1 MTDQPTAPVPA
12 PSPPAASPAEPARP
26 NVFERF
32 EDRLFPHG
40 EPPALQAV
48 SAEMKTLLRGHSA
61 TLIHAAAEL
70 IEAGWPEA
78 EPIAAKVLEVALGVA
93 SAAGIVL

>member
-1 MTDQPTAPVPA
+1 MSEPAAPPA
-12 PSPPAASPAEPARP
+12 PPAPPAGPARP
-26 NVFERF
+26 NIFERV
-32 EDRLFPHG
+32 EERIFPHG

-48 SAEMKTLLRGHSA
+48 SAEMKALLRGHSA

-78 EPIAAKVLEVALGVA
+78 EPIAAKVLEVALSVA
-93 SAAGIVL
+93 GAAGIAL

>member
-1 MTDQPTAPVPA
+1 MSEPAAPPPVPV
-12 PSPPAASPAEPARP
+12 PPPPAPPRP
-26 NVFERF
+26 SVFERV
-32 EDRLFPHG
+32 EERIFPHG

-48 SAEMKTLLRGHSA
+48 SAEMKALLRGHSA
-61 TLIHAAAEL
+61 TLIHAAASL

-78 EPIAAKVLEVALGVA
+78 EPIASKVLEVALGVA

>member
-1 MTDQPTAPVPA
+1 MSEPAAPPPVPVPPPPVPPR
-12 PSPPAASPAEPARP
+12 PS
-26 NVFERF
+26 VFERV
-32 EDRLFPHG
+32 EERIFPHG

-48 SAEMKTLLRGHSA
+48 SAEMKALLRGHSA

-78 EPIAAKVLEVALGVA
+78 EPIAAKVLEVALSVA
-93 SAAGIVL
+93 GAAGIAL

>member
-1 MTDQPTAPVPA
+1 MSEPTPPSAPPA
-12 PSPPAASPAEPARP
+12 PAPPEPPHPGLIDRIE
-26 NVFERF
+26 ERI
-32 EDRLFPHG
+32 FPHG
-40 EPPALQAV
+40 EPPAVQAI
-48 SAEMKTLLRGHSA
+48 SAEAQALLRGHSA

-78 EPIAAKVLEVALGVA
+78 VPIASKVLEVALGVA

>member
-1 MTDQPTAPVPA
+1 MSEPAAPPA
-12 PSPPAASPAEPARP
+12 PPAPPAEPARP
-26 NVFERF
+26 SVFERV
-32 EDRLFPHG
+32 EERILPHG

-48 SAEMKTLLRGHSA
+48 SAEMKALLRGHSA

-78 EPIAAKVLEVALGVA
+78 EPIAAKVLEVALSVA
-93 SAAGIVL
+93 GAAGIAL

>member
-1 MTDQPTAPVPA
+1 MSEPAAPPA
-12 PSPPAASPAEPARP
+12 PPAPPAEPARP
-26 NVFERF
+26 SVFERV
-32 EDRLFPHG
+32 EERIFPHG

-48 SAEMKTLLRGHSA
+48 SAEMKALLRGHSA

-78 EPIAAKVLEVALGVA
+78 EPIAAKVLEVALSVA
-93 SAAGIVL
+93 GAAGIAL

>member
-1 MTDQPTAPVPA
+1 MSEPAAPPPVPVPPPPVPPR
-12 PSPPAASPAEPARP
+12 PS
-26 NVFERF
+26 VFERV
-32 EDRLFPHG
+32 EERIFPHG

-48 SAEMKTLLRGHSA
+48 SAEMKALLRGHSA
-61 TLIHAAAEL
+61 TLIHAAASL

-78 EPIAAKVLEVALGVA
+78 EPIASKVLEVALGVA

>member
-1 MTDQPTAPVPA
+1 MSEPAAPPPVPV
-12 PSPPAASPAEPARP
+12 PPPPAPPRP
-26 NVFERF
+26 SVFERV
-32 EDRLFPHG
+32 EERIFPHG

-48 SAEMKTLLRGHSA
+48 SAEMKALLRGHSA

-78 EPIAAKVLEVALGVA
+78 EPIAAKVLEVALSVA
-93 SAAGIVL
+93 GAAGIAL

>member
-1 MTDQPTAPVPA
+1 MSEPAAPPA
-12 PSPPAASPAEPARP
+12 PPAPPAGPARP
-26 NVFERF
+26 SVFERV
-32 EDRLFPHG
+32 EERIFPHG

-48 SAEMKTLLRGHSA
+48 SAEMKALLRGHSA

-78 EPIAAKVLEVALGVA
+78 EPIAAKVLEVALSVA
-93 SAAGIVL
+93 GAAGIAL

>member
-1 MTDQPTAPVPA
+1 MSEPTAPAPVLAPPA
-12 PSPPAASPAEPARP
+12 PPAGPARP
-26 NVFERF
+26 NIFERV
-32 EDRLFPHG
+32 EERIFPHG

-48 SAEMKTLLRGHSA
+48 SAEMKALLRGHSA
-61 TLIHAAAEL
+61 TLIHAAASL

-78 EPIAAKVLEVALGVA
+78 EPIASKVLEVALGVA

>member
-1 MTDQPTAPVPA
+1 MSEPAAPPPVPVPPPSA
-12 PSPPAASPAEPARP
+12 PPRP
-26 NVFERF
+26 SVFERV
-32 EDRLFPHG
+32 EERIFPHG

-48 SAEMKTLLRGHSA
+48 SAEMKALLRGHSA

-78 EPIAAKVLEVALGVA
+78 EPIAAKVLEVALSVA
-93 SAAGIVL
+93 GAAGIAL

>member
-1 MTDQPTAPVPA
+1 MSEPAAPPPVPVPPPSA
-12 PSPPAASPAEPARP
+12 PPRP
-26 NVFERF
+26 SVFERV
-32 EDRLFPHG
+32 EERIFPHG

-48 SAEMKTLLRGHSA
+48 SAEMKALLRGHSA

-93 SAAGIVL
+93 GAAGIAL